1 MIAAS
6 SSETAFC
13 ERSSILSRNRL
24 IIFLG
29 MLHILPLAGH
39 TAEVPHVPF
48 IGLRPQSPFHSGFQD
63 SAMSLFNLWTVLLRP
78 SLPEAATN
86 TICVPVGQKITQC

>member
-39 TAEVPHVPF
+39 TANLSF

-63 SAMSLFNLWTVLLRP
+63 SAMSLFNLWTVLLQP

>member
-13 ERSSILSRNRL
+13 ERTSILSRNRL

-29 MLHILPLAGH
+29 MLHILPLAGLM
-39 TAEVPHVPF
+39 TEVPHPSF
-48 IGLRPQSPFHSGFQD
+48 IGLRLQSPFHSGF
-63 SAMSLFNLWTVLLRP
+63 
-78 SLPEAATN
+78 
-86 TICVPVGQKITQC
+86 